1 METKNNI
8 PPMPKLPNILKLS
21 EWELCDIEELEYIKF
36 IEPKITVCDSSF
48 SIYHIFLL
56 RYYYSTN
63 DLEELYKEAINNGT
77 IPSQCPQKL
86 YTDFIKSYANMQF
99 KYTDN
104 DGKAKDMWEEYFTN
118 TKLKES
124 IKAFELNSTKL
135 WYLLCF
141 LKDYV
146 DNLQFKNKESK
157 TIQECLSEATS
168 IVLKKGDE
176 EICTIRNKAILEALS
191 LLPLALYKAS
201 ITPDCQFKDYY
212 LAYIAS
218 RFRCT
223 DGSEKRA
230 IKKNAKERI
239 TCFYGLCSLFLEDT
253 KGHIPEYGKGCKI
266 STRKET
272 LISRLLFTIGYG
284 DKNFNKDKHR
294 AASNTYFNNKD
305 RVHPISS
312 SIY

>member
-36 IEPKITVCDSSF
+36 IEPKLAIHDSSIP
-48 SIYHIFLL
+48 IYLKFVL

-63 DLEELYKEAINNGT
+63 DLEELYKEAIKNGK
-77 IPSQCPQKL
+77 IPPQFPQKI
-86 YTDFIKSYANMQF
+86 YTALFNDCTNIQF
-99 KYTDN
+99 KYTDYE
-104 DGKAKDMWEEYFTN
+104 GKVKDMWEEYCKN
-118 TKLKES
+118 IELKES
-124 IKAFELNSTKL
+124 IKAFNLQSIKL

-146 DNLQFKNKESK
+146 DNLQFKGKENK
-157 TIQECLSEATS
+157 TILECLGEATS
-168 IVLKKGDE
+168 IVLKNGDE
-176 EICTIRNKAILEALS
+176 EICTIRDKAILETLS

-201 ITPDCQFKDYY
+201 ITPDNQFKDCY

-239 TCFYGLCSLFLEDT
+239 TCFYGLCSLFLEDM

-272 LISRLLFTIGYG
+272 LISRLLFTIGYA

-305 RVHPISS
+305 KVHPISS

>member
-1 METKNNI
+1 
-8 PPMPKLPNILKLS
+8 MPQLPNKSNLS
-21 EWELCDIEELEYIKF
+21 EWDLCDIEELEYIRL
-36 IEPKITVCDSSF
+36 IEPKLTIHDSSF
-48 SIYHIFLL
+48 PIYLIFLL
-56 RYYYSTN
+56 RYYYSTS
-63 DLEELYKEAINNGT
+63 DLEELYKEAIKNGS
-77 IPSQCPQKL
+77 IPPQWTQKA
-86 YTDFIKSYANMQF
+86 YTDFMNSYANIQF

-104 DGKAKDMWEEYFTN
+104 NGKVKDMWKEYCTN
-118 TKLKES
+118 TQLKES
-124 IKAFELNSTKL
+124 ITAFKLNSTKL

-146 DNLQFKNKESK
+146 DNLQFTNKESK
-157 TIQECLSEATS
+157 TIQECLGEATS

-191 LLPLALYKAS
+191 LLPIALFKAS
-201 ITPDCQFKDYY
+201 ITPDGQFKDYY

-218 RFRCT
+218 RFQCT

-239 TCFYGLCSLFLEDT
+239 TCFYGLCTLFLEDM

-272 LISRLLFTIGYG
+272 LISRLLYTIGYA
-284 DKNFNKDKHR
+284 DENFNKNNHR
-294 AASNTYFNNKD
+294 AASNTYYNNKD
-305 RVHPISS
+305 RVQPISS

>member
-8 PPMPKLPNILKLS
+8 PPMPQLPNISNLS
-21 EWELCDIEELEYIKF
+21 EWELCDIEELEYIRL
-36 IEPKITVCDSSF
+36 IEPKLTIHDSSL
-48 SIYHIFLL
+48 SIYFIFLL

-63 DLEELYKEAINNGT
+63 DLEELYKEAIKNGS
-77 IPSQCPQKL
+77 IPPQCPQKT
-86 YTDFIKSYANMQF
+86 YTDFMNCYANIQF
-99 KYTDN
+99 QYTDN
-104 DGKAKDMWEEYFTN
+104 NGNVKDIWEEYCTN
-118 TKLKES
+118 KELKES
-124 IKAFELNSTKL
+124 IKAFKIESTKL

-157 TIQECLSEATS
+157 TIQECLGEATS

-176 EICTIRNKAILEALS
+176 EICTIRNKAILEVLS
-191 LLPLALYKAS
+191 LLPLALKKAS
-201 ITPDCQFKDYY
+201 ITPDYQFKDYY

-218 RFRCT
+218 RFWLT

-239 TCFYGLCSLFLEDT
+239 TCFYGLCLLFLEDK
-253 KGHIPEYGKGCKI
+253 KGHIPEYGKECKI

-272 LISRLLFTIGYG
+272 LISRLLYTIGYA
-284 DKNFNKDKHR
+284 DENFNKNKHR
-294 AASNTYFNNKD
+294 AASSTYYNNKD
-305 RVHPISS
+305 KVQPISS

>member
-36 IEPKITVCDSSF
+36 IEPKITVRDSSF

-230 IKKNAKERI
+230 IKKNAKE
-239 TCFYGLCSLFLEDT
+239 
-253 KGHIPEYGKGCKI
+253 
-266 STRKET
+266 
-272 LISRLLFTIGYG
+272 
-284 DKNFNKDKHR
+284 
-294 AASNTYFNNKD
+294 
-305 RVHPISS
+305 
-312 SIY
+312 